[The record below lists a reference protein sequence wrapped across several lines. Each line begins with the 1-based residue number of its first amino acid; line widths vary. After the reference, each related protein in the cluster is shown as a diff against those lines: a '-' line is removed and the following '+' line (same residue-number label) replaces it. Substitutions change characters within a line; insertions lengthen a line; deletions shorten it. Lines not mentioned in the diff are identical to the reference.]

1 MKMTSNCPKCNHLSF
16 PLWKKIFAV
25 WPFDIRCR
33 DCGVKVHLKIPMWLN
48 ILIQLFGL
56 FAFWSILLIGI
67 SLELW
72 NIAVG
77 VIIGAIIAVLIAL
90 IPGFFVELEERKK

>member
-1 MKMTSNCPKCNHLSF
+1 MTSNCPKCNHLSF